1 MCGLGCLFSGKYS
14 SSRFKH
20 YFYIDTPTILPLTF
34 AANKAGQTLPPSL
47 GFIVIKCHSN
57 FLWLL
62 YWSNLIIR
70 KWLTLGHRISLWL
83 GAVCVRVRTFAQALF
98 VITVHIKSWTSSL
111 SELSGHNTWREW
123 SWGSLPK
130 ICSAAVP
137 SLRLCVHVL
146 LLNLLGRRWT
156 PGHVAP
162 PEHVLPTSWVS
173 LEETR
178 TLSCVSSCIVLPGT
192 VHHS

>member
-1 MCGLGCLFSGKYS
+1 MADVWIGLSLFSEKYG

-20 YFYIDTPTILPLTF
+20 YFYINTATVLPLTF

-47 GFIVIKCHSN
+47 GFIVTRCHSN

-98 VITVHIKSWTSSL
+98 VIITVHIKSWTSSL
-111 SELSGHNTWREW
+111 SELSGHNTWRER

-130 ICSAAVP
+130 ICSATVP
-137 SLRLCVHVL
+137 SLRLYVHVL
-146 LLNLLGRRWT
+146 LLNLLGQEVGTWLRGSPRARPPNQLGG
-156 PGHVAP
+156 PG
-162 PEHVLPTSWVS
+162 
-173 LEETR
+173 
-178 TLSCVSSCIVLPGT
+178 GN
-192 VHHS
+192 